1 MSRTYKKEY
10 TGIKKSSRS
19 CRNHRIWNHRI
30 CNHCRD
36 DRLYS
41 DRKWRQAADD
51 EILNYYHSGEKDVD
65 LEEQA

>member
-10 TGIKKSSRS
+10 TGIKKSSRP
-19 CRNHRIWNHRI
+19 CRNHGA
-30 CNHCRD
+30 CSHCRD

-41 DRKWRQAADD
+41 DKKWRQAADGEVLD
-51 EILNYYHSGEKDVD
+51 YYHSSEKDVD

>member
-10 TGIKKSSRS
+10 TGSKKVDRS
-19 CRNHRIWNHRI
+19 CRNHRV

-51 EILNYYHSGEKDVD
+51 EVLDYYYPGSSEKDVD
-65 LEEQA
+65 LEEQS